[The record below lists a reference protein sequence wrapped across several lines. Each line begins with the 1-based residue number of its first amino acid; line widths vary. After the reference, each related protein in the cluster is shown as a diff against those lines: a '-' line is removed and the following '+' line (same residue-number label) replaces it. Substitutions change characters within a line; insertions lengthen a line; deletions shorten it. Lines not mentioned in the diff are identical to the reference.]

1 MTTSTLR
8 LTLVAALFVP
18 RAGLAQQPTA
28 PPVQTSVPVRAGIR
42 DTSPFRVLETDPP
55 NVYRS
60 ASGAPGPSYWQQRAD
75 YAIRASL
82 DTASHTIRGE
92 ETIRYTNNSPDT
104 LRFVWL
110 QLDMNAGSPDTRFA
124 PLANPLARQE
134 PGFRAG
140 ATIERIA
147 ALRPATPGARA
158 ASTAL
163 TWRLNSTMLRV
174 DLDRPLA
181 PHGAVSLAVTW
192 HHQIPRNGRTGR
204 QQFPQGWLY
213 QVAQWYPRLAVYDDV
228 RGWNT
233 DQYIGSSEFYLEYGD
248 FDVTLTLPA
257 GYTVAGTGVL
267 RNPLEVLPARIRTR
281 LAAAARAD
289 TIVHIITA
297 DEVGTPALLP
307 AGVGA
312 SRSWHFT
319 ASNVRDF
326 AWGAAPNFIWDATSW
341 DGILMQAL
349 YPPTVAD
356 VWKTAADMNRHSVMI
371 HSRWFHYPWP
381 TAISVEGPV
390 GGMEYPMMTFD
401 NAQSEKELYYTIA
414 HEHGHEW
421 FPMIVGSDERLY
433 PWMDEGFNTFIDWF
447 SFRDRY
453 PGDTTRIQALEFGS
467 MRAYQQFL
475 RTYRGVE
482 TPILETQDRA
492 PSGLMSGW
500 NAYGKPAVALHF
512 LREQVVDSVAFDDA
526 FREYVRRWAFK
537 HPRPADFFRT
547 MDNAL
552 GEDLSWFWRGWF
564 LRSDHLDQAVDS
576 VVQRDSAGQTL
587 TRVFLSNRL
596 EMVAPVELR
605 LASSDSSARTVK
617 LPVETWL
624 RGQRTSFALVTLT
637 AAKPVRIEID
647 PRGVYPDVDRSNN
660 AWAAPVPGSP

>member
-1 MTTSTLR
+1 MNTPTLH
-8 LTLVAALFVP
+8 LALVAALLVS
-18 RAGLAQQPTA
+18 RAALAQQPAAA
-28 PPVQTSVPVRAGIR
+28 PAQAPVPGRAGTP
-42 DTSPFRVLETDPP
+42 DTSPFRALAIDPP

-60 ASGAPGPSYWQQRAD
+60 ASGSPGASYWQQRAD
-75 YAIRASL
+75 YTIRASL
-82 DTASHTIRGE
+82 DTSSHTIRGE

-147 ALRPATPGARA
+147 ALRPGAPGARA

-181 PHGAVSLAVTW
+181 PRAAVSLSVAW
-192 HHQIPRNGRTGR
+192 HHQIPRFGRTGR

-281 LAAAARAD
+281 LAAAAHAD
-289 TIVHIITA
+289 TIVHIIAA

-307 AGVGA
+307 PGTGA
-312 SRSWHFT
+312 TRTWHFT
-319 ASNVRDF
+319 ATNVRDF
-326 AWGAAPNFIWDATSW
+326 AWGTAPNFLWDATSW

-356 VWKTAADMNRHSVMI
+356 VWKAAADMNRHSVMI

-401 NAQSEKELYYTIA
+401 NASSEKELYYTIA

-447 SFRDRY
+447 SFRARY
-453 PGDTTRIQALEFGS
+453 PDDTTRIQALEFGS

-482 TPILETQDRA
+482 TPIMETQDRA
-492 PSGLMSGW
+492 PNGLMSGW

-512 LREQVVDSVAFDDA
+512 LREQVVDSTAFDDA

-587 TRVFLSNRL
+587 TRVFLSSRL
-596 EMVAPVELR
+596 EMVAPVEL
-605 LASSDSSARTVK
+605 LVGSADGSTRTVK

-624 RGQRTSFALVTLT
+624 RGQRSVWALVTPA
-637 AAKPVRIEID
+637 AAKPARIEID

-660 AWAAPVPGSP
+660 VWAAPAGP